1 MLRIRIFEDTVSQLF
16 FQNELAGAL
25 HLYQGQ
31 EAIAVGVCN
40 SLKDNDVVAAT
51 YRGHGVAL
59 AKGASPASVFAEL
72 FGRET
77 GLCGGRAGSM
87 NLIDLEHGLIG
98 CFAIVGGSI
107 GAATGAALA
116 FHVQSKPRVAVAF
129 FGDGATNQAYFH
141 ECLNFAAVR
150 QLPVIFVCENN
161 QYGEWTRVEVAT
173 AGNQIAARSAAYGM
187 PSDEVDGNDVGAV
200 LEAAR
205 EAAERAREGDGPTLI
220 ECATYRL
227 GGHSTYDPAHY
238 RPKDELDEWRERD
251 PILRLETTL
260 DSNVAQAIRT
270 TVEQEIAAAVDAAR
284 AAPLPDPNAP
294 MSATLERDD

>member
-1 MLRIRIFEDTVSQLF
+1 
-16 FQNELAGAL
+16 
-25 HLYQGQ
+25 
-31 EAIAVGVCN
+31 
-40 SLKDNDVVAAT
+40 
-51 YRGHGVAL
+51 
-59 AKGASPASVFAEL
+59 
-72 FGRET
+72 
-77 GLCGGRAGSM
+77 M

-205 EAAERAREGDGPTLI
+205 EAAERAGLGRATARRLSSAPHTGSEDTRPTTRPITGPRTSSTSGESGI
-220 ECATYRL
+220 RSCGSRP
-227 GGHSTYDPAHY
+227 HST
-238 RPKDELDEWRERD
+238 
-251 PILRLETTL
+251 
-260 DSNVAQAIRT
+260 
-270 TVEQEIAAAVDAAR
+270 
-284 AAPLPDPNAP
+284 
-294 MSATLERDD
+294 ATLRRPFEQRSNRRSRQPWTRPARLRCPTRTRR